1 MIVCS
6 SVKACSNSVFRV
18 SRLIFGETQNVC
30 NPRASSSA
38 CFHIYSSPRTLYVD
52 LNASSSPSVP
62 ACQASRGC
70 CFSRGFAKNRR
81 MLRSVTCNY
90 SGGAVRPHKR
100 HFTFSL
106 GSKSTYVKLLLP
118 RQGDSAKL
126 KCNVGLPRF
135 TRGGASGGL
144 LLGLAVC
151 CSNSKPVQAEA
162 ADDKGNKGNN
172 DESADAKFAHGKR
185 VYTDYSITGIPGD
198 GRCLFRSVVHGACRQ
213 MGKPAPNESL
223 QRELA
228 DELRELVA
236 DEFIKRREETEWFV
250 EGDFDMY
257 VRQMRKPHVWGG
269 EPELFM
275 ASHVLKM
282 PISVYMYD
290 KDAGGLICI
299 AEYGE
304 EYGKDN
310 PIRVLYHGFGH
321 YDALQIPGLKGG
333 KSRL

>member
-1 MIVCS
+1 MVGTVVGRCRCRTARVLHERS
-6 SVKACSNSVFRV
+6 SVELEYR
-18 SRLIFGETQNVC
+18 
-30 NPRASSSA
+30 
-38 CFHIYSSPRTLYVD
+38 D
-52 LNASSSPSVP
+52 
-62 ACQASRGC
+62 
-70 CFSRGFAKNRR
+70 RR

-185 VYTDYSITGIPGD
+185 VYTDYSITVVVRVDNCSIPVQGYREMGD
-198 GRCLFRSVVHGACRQ
+198 VYSGL
-213 MGKPAPNESL
+213 
-223 QRELA
+223 
-228 DELRELVA
+228 
-236 DEFIKRREETEWFV
+236 
-250 EGDFDMY
+250 
-257 VRQMRKPHVWGG
+257 
-269 EPELFM
+269 LFM
-275 ASHVLKM
+275 GLVGKWASQLPM
-282 PISVYMYD
+282 
-290 KDAGGLICI
+290 
-299 AEYGE
+299 
-304 EYGKDN
+304 
-310 PIRVLYHGFGH
+310 RVF
-321 YDALQIPGLKGG
+321 KE
-333 KSRL
+333 S